1 MEAYRTEEE
10 QLEALRRWWR
20 EHGRTTLLLVV
31 IVVAAVFGYRA
42 WTQQQH
48 AQREH
53 EAGIYQSLLNAD
65 QQLQQPEAT
74 ADQRRTAQHLARTL
88 REEYPRSIY
97 ARLAALYQAKYA
109 AEDGQ
114 HEAAEQA
121 LNWVIEQRS
130 GDAFAQLARLRLAS
144 LYYGQGELERAL
156 STLDAGEPGSYA
168 AAYAALEGDIH
179 YAQGN
184 LDAARTAWQQAAA
197 AGAGLAEPVQDPV
210 LQLKLDNIAVPAMP
224 SSPATD
230 REGA

>member
-1 MEAYRTEEE
+1 M
-10 QLEALRRWWR
+10 
-20 EHGRTTLLLVV
+20 
-31 IVVAAVFGYRA
+31 
-42 WTQQQH
+42 
-48 AQREH
+48 
-53 EAGIYQSLLNAD
+53 
-65 QQLQQPEAT
+65 
-74 ADQRRTAQHLARTL
+74 
-88 REEYPRSIY
+88 
-97 ARLAALYQAKYA
+97 
-109 AEDGQ
+109 
-114 HEAAEQA
+114 
-121 LNWVIEQRS
+121 
-130 GDAFAQLARLRLAS
+130 RLAS